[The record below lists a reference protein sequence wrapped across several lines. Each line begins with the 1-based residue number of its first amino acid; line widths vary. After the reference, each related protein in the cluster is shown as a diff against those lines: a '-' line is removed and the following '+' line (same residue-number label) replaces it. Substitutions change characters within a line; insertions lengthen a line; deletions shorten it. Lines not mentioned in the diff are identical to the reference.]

1 MAINPL
7 QQPINYSAQMVDLT
21 KNFQGLGD
29 SLLSLGEGFAEQRKA
44 EEAAKLR
51 SQYATDLQ
59 AALDNPSQKT
69 WSEMIAKYPQHL
81 DAFESVRKNLGD
93 QQIENQFNQGFTL
106 SMALENQ
113 DVDTAINLLDELI
126 TAKQNSN
133 LPFTA
138 EEQVLTALQDGNI
151 KGAQAGVNYMLAM
164 ADPERFEKA
173 VKAREAAVISPSKIK
188 EAESKAEVERI
199 NAAFAE
205 RLKLAGLD
213 ESKWQVK
220 NLQSQINDRAS
231 KLKLDTAV
239 AQATVAEKMSG
250 LQNQL
255 TNIPESAQKLVN
267 ESVTQAVTARQSA
280 DQLNS
285 LAKQIDS
292 FGGSW
297 GAFNSLGEWTKATFG
312 AQDLRSSLQNEYTRL
327 ANSAGIKAYKASGAS
342 GAMSD
347 ADLNVAL
354 SGIPKSD
361 ANPKE
366 ISRFLRGMAKMQE
379 IDAELSNAKTDWLTN
394 NRGQLSRST
403 KGFTAGNYQVS
414 PGESYVDFA
423 SKVATDVSNRYA
435 GIKPKLPATGAGA
448 GRGSARPTEPAGI
461 VVTLPNGTA
470 VRFNNQADADAF
482 KTKAGIR

>member
-1 MAINPL
+1 
-7 QQPINYSAQMVDLT
+7 
-21 KNFQGLGD
+21 
-29 SLLSLGEGFAEQRKA
+29 
-44 EEAAKLR
+44 
-51 SQYATDLQ
+51 
-59 AALDNPSQKT
+59 
-69 WSEMIAKYPQHL
+69 MIAKYPQQRE
-81 DAFESVRKNLGD
+81 AFESVRKNLGE
-93 QQIENQFNQGFTL
+93 QQIENQFKQGFTL

-199 NAAFAE
+199 NAEFAE

-220 NLQSQINDRAS
+220 NLQSQISDRAS

-267 ESVTQAVTARQSA
+267 ESVTQAVTAKQSA

-470 VRFNNQADADAF
+470 VRFNNQTDADAF